1 MRGRKVKDCYW
12 YNKGNNSE
20 TLSNKYQKKKNTRY
34 RGEVLIYNASVYIFK
49 LIFAILLTLQTTYRE
64 FTEQMDREN
73 SRVLGMAETL
83 GQFY

>member
-1 MRGRKVKDCYW
+1 MRGRKAKACYW
-12 YNKGNNSE
+12 CGKGNNLE
-20 TLSNKYQKKKNTRY
+20 TLSNEYQKKKSTSHG
-34 RGEVLIYNASVYIFK
+34 GEILIYNASFYIFK
-49 LIFAILLTLQTTYRE
+49 LIFAILLALRTTYRE